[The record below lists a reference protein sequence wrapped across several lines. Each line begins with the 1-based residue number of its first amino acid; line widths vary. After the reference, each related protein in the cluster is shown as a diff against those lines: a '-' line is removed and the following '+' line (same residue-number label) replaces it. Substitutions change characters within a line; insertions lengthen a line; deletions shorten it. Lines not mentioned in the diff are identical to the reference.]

1 MQVGCNSPGLP
12 AAFLQKIL
20 ILLHVTMC
28 VVVGKT
34 LMILFPNAMKR
45 YILKLGEKSRM
56 NENPKFSYENWG
68 PTFFS
73 FKYLLFVLKVK
84 WKRLEDEALEGHP
97 APNTPVVT
105 LSGEV
110 CRLFDFVQDNRP
122 LILNFGSYFSSIAD
136 FLIIYI
142 EEAHAVDGWA
152 FKNNVVIKNHRSLE
166 DRKIAAQFLQKNNPL
181 CPVVLDTMENLSSS
195 KYAAL
200 PERLYL
206 LQGGKV
212 IYKGGVG
219 PWNYHPQE
227 IRAIL
232 EKMK

>member
-1 MQVGCNSPGLP
+1 MFRIRV
-12 AAFLQKIL
+12 FLQKFL
-20 ILLHVTMC
+20 ILLHVTMS

-34 LMILFPNAMKR
+34 LMILFPDAMKR
-45 YILKLGEKSRM
+45 YILKQGEKSRM

-84 WKRLEDEALEGHP
+84 WKRLEDEAYEGHP
-97 APNTPVVT
+97 APNTLVVT
-105 LSGEV
+105 FNGEV
-110 CRLFDFVQDNRP
+110 RHLFDFMQ
-122 LILNFGSYFSSIAD
+122 
-136 FLIIYI
+136 
-142 EEAHAVDGWA
+142 DGWA
-152 FKNNVVIKNHRSLE
+152 FKNNIVIKNHQSLE

-212 IYKGGVG
+212 IYKVFNSDHYNPYYCIVVSYYTYTTCG
-219 PWNYHPQE
+219 NE
-227 IRAIL
+227 
-232 EKMK
+232 

>member
-1 MQVGCNSPGLP
+1 SP
-12 AAFLQKIL
+12 AARCGASRLLLQKAL
-20 ILLHVTMC
+20 ILLHVTAS

-34 LMILFPNAMKR
+34 LMVLFPNTMKR
-45 YILKLGEKSRM
+45 HILKQGEKSRM
-56 NENPKFSYENWG
+56 NQNPKFSYENWG

-73 FKYLLFVLKVK
+73 FQYLLF
-84 WKRLEDEALEGHP
+84 DEAYEGRP

-105 LSGEV
+105 SQGDV
-110 CRLFDFVQDNRP
+110 RHLFDFMRGQSSS
-122 LILNFGSYFSSIAD
+122 LQCFGCAKMFNKLVKDFSSIAD

-142 EEAHAVDGWA
+142 EEAHAADGWA
-152 FKNNVVIKNHRSLE
+152 FKNNIIINNHRSLE
-166 DRKIAAQFLQKNNPL
+166 DRKIAAQLLQKNNPL

-206 LQGGKV
+206 LQEGKV

-232 EKMK
+232 EKLK